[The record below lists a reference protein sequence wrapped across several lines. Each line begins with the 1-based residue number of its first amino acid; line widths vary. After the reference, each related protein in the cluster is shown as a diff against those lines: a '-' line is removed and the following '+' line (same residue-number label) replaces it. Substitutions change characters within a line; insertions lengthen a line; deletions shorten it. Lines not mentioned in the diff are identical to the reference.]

1 MSEIRPSLSLDLVWT
16 AGNEPRKPIDSD
28 LFRLLAAIK
37 QSGKL
42 TVATAAVGMPY
53 RQAWG
58 LITIWSERIGQP
70 LVTKEQG
77 RGTRLTALGERLLW
91 VRERINARLAPNLQ
105 SAASEVEQQIGAI
118 LNEPHSAICA
128 YASHDL
134 LLAELRDLL
143 RSRPGPKLDVR
154 FVGSIESV
162 MALCK
167 SQCEVAGILVP
178 EGALGPVMLSKYEP
192 WLKPRVQ
199 RVVRFVRRTQG
210 LIVAAGNPLGI
221 RGLADLVTTKAR
233 LINRQRGSG
242 TRILLEKLM
251 ADAGVDKRE
260 ISGYYT
266 EEFTHLAVAA
276 AIAGGVADVCLG
288 IEAAARRLRLDFI
301 PLFQEDYYLLA
312 KRETI
317 EREDVQDIVNV
328 LRTENFRTIAATF
341 PGYDASGAGSI
352 VPLEDVISRSCVP
365 G

>member
-42 TVATAAVGMPY
+42 TVATAAVGLPY

-58 LITIWSERIGQP
+58 LIATWSERIGQP

-91 VRERINARLAPNLQ
+91 VRERINARFAPNLQ
-105 SAASEVEQQIGAI
+105 SAASEVEQQIGAV
-118 LNEPHSAICA
+118 LNEPHPAICI
-128 YASHDL
+128 YASHDS

-154 FVGSIESV
+154 FVGSIQGV
-162 MALCK
+162 MALSK
-167 SQCEVAGILVP
+167 SQCEVAGFLIP
-178 EGALGPVMLSKYEP
+178 EGGLGEVMLSKYEP
-192 WLKPRVQ
+192 WLKPHAQ

-221 RGLADLVTTKAR
+221 RNLADLVTTKAR

-242 TRILLEKLM
+242 TRMLLDRLLT
-251 ADAGVDKRE
+251 DAGVDKGE
-260 ISGYYT
+260 VSGYYT

-276 AIAGGVADVCLG
+276 AVAGGVADVCLG
-288 IEAAARRLRLDFI
+288 IEAAARRLELDFI
-301 PLFQEDYYLLA
+301 PLFREDYYLLA

-317 EREDVQDIVNV
+317 EREDIQDIAAV
-328 LRTENFRTIAATF
+328 LRTENFRTIVATF
-341 PGYDASGAGSI
+341 PGYDAAGAGS
-352 VPLEDVISRSCVP
+352 VLPLEDLISRGSVQT
-365 G
+365 

>member
-1 MSEIRPSLSLDLVWT
+1 MSEIRPSLDLDLVWT
-16 AGNEPRKPIDSD
+16 AGKQPRKPIDSD

-58 LITIWSERIGQP
+58 LITTWSERIGQP

-91 VRERINARLAPNLQ
+91 ARERINARFAPHLQ

-118 LNEPHSAICA
+118 FNEPHPAICA

-143 RSRPGPKLDVR
+143 RMRPGPKLDVR
-154 FVGSIESV
+154 FVGSIAGV
-162 MALCK
+162 KALCK
-167 SQCEVAGILVP
+167 SQCEIAGFLIP
-178 EGALGPVMLSKYEP
+178 DGALREAMLSKYEP
-192 WLKPRVQ
+192 WFKPRIQ

-210 LIVAAGNPLGI
+210 LIVAPGNPLGI
-221 RGLADLVTTKAR
+221 RNIADIASTKAR

-242 TRILLEKLM
+242 TRIILEKML
-251 ADAGVDKRE
+251 ADAGIDKNE
-260 ISGYYT
+260 ITGYYT

-288 IEAAARRLRLDFI
+288 VEAAARRLKMDFI
-301 PLFQEDYYLLA
+301 PLFREDYYLLA
-312 KRETI
+312 RRETI
-317 EREDVQDIVNV
+317 EREDIQDIAAV
-328 LRTENFRTIAATF
+328 LRTENFRTIVATF

-352 VPLEDVISRSCVP
+352 LPLEDVTAR
-365 G
+365 